1 MCGSD
6 FLLPGG
12 ELAQWDATEGLPNL
26 DIPTLVMR
34 GEFDEVSQ
42 ASADVLL
49 RGVRGSRGV
58 VCLDSGAFCHLDN
71 PETALEEL
79 NDFMSNA
86 DTATA

>member
-42 ASADVLL
+42 VQHDLCLITPLQLL
-49 RGVRGSRGV
+49 VSR
-58 VCLDSGAFCHLDN
+58 LGAH
-71 PETALEEL
+71 AL
-79 NDFMSNA
+79 
-86 DTATA
+86 

>member
-1 MCGSD
+1 MNR
-6 FLLPGG
+6 LR
-12 ELAQWDATEGLPNL
+12 T
-26 DIPTLVMR
+26 
-34 GEFDEVSQ
+34 Q